1 MNFDIE
7 EIKARLDIVDVISS
21 YIKLENQELTTVP
34 DVLFMKKKRL
44 LFSFRLH
51 VSFGI
56 VSAGATKE
64 EISLN
69 LL

>member
-44 LFSFRLH
+44 LFRFAFTSALALFRRVQRRRRYL
-51 VSFGI
+51 
-56 VSAGATKE
+56 
-64 EISLN
+64 
-69 LL
+69 